1 MIITDFTPD
10 QKDRRDNKLSNR
22 HFCTAYFICDVHSRH
37 AIETHMKNLTI
48 ILPAR
53 NEAEGLRRLLPEL
66 VTILP
71 DAEIIVVNAGSTDDT
86 AEICRQYGTKLVTHP
101 YGMGNGAAVKSG
113 ARVAQGEILV
123 FMDADG
129 QHQPQDIS
137 LLLEKLSNGY
147 DMVVGARNRR
157 SQAGMHRAAAN
168 GLYNRL
174 ASWMVGQKVAD
185 LTSGFRAVRANKFR
199 KFLYMLPNGF
209 SYPTTI
215 TMSFFRAGYAVGY
228 VPIHAPKRIGN
239 SHMRI
244 MRDGVR
250 FLLIIFKIGSL
261 YSPLKLFFPIS
272 VFFFLLGCGNYLHT
286 YLTLHRFTNMSA
298 LLFITAVIIFLIGLV
313 SEQITMLAY
322 RDSEH

>member
-1 MIITDFTPD
+1 MIADI
-10 QKDRRDNKLSNR
+10 S
-22 HFCTAYFICDVHSRH
+22 
-37 AIETHMKNLTI
+37 I
-48 ILPAR
+48 IIPAK
-53 NEAEGLRRLLPEL
+53 NEAASLRTLLPE
-66 VTILP
+66 IQAQMP
-71 DAEIIVVNAGSTDDT
+71 DAEIIVINDGSTDDT
-86 AEICRQYGTKLVTHP
+86 AEICRQYGAKVVTHP
-101 YGMGNGAAVKSG
+101 YGMGNGAAVKAG
-113 ARVAQGEILV
+113 ARVAQGETLV

-129 QHQPQDIS
+129 QHQPQDIP
-137 LLLEKLSNGY
+137 LLLEKLALGY
-147 DMVVGARNRR
+147 DMAVGARSRR

-168 GLYNRL
+168 GFYNRL

-185 LTSGFRAVRANKFR
+185 LTSGFRAVRAGKFR

-228 VPIHAPKRIGN
+228 VPIHAPKRIGT

-244 MRDGVR
+244 VRDGVR

-298 LLFITAVIIFLIGLV
+298 LLFITAMVVFLIGLV
-313 SEQITMLAY
+313 SEQITTLAY

>member
-1 MIITDFTPD
+1 MSIRISII
-10 QKDRRDNKLSNR
+10 
-22 HFCTAYFICDVHSRH
+22 I
-37 AIETHMKNLTI
+37 
-48 ILPAR
+48 PAR
-53 NEAEGLRRLLPEL
+53 NEAGGLRKLLPEI
-66 VTILP
+66 VARMP
-71 DAEIIVVNAGSTDDT
+71 DAELIVVDDGSTDET
-86 AEICRQYGTKLVTHP
+86 AGICRQYGTKLVSHP
-101 YGMGNGAAVKSG
+101 YGMGNGAAIKSG
-113 ARVAQGEILV
+113 ARVALGEVLV

-129 QHQPQDIS
+129 QHQPQDIP
-137 LLLEKLSNGY
+137 LLLEKLAQGY
-147 DMVVGARNRR
+147 DMVVGARSRR

-168 GLYNRL
+168 GFYNKL

-185 LTSGFRAVRANKFR
+185 LTSGFRAVRADKFR

-239 SHMRI
+239 SSHMRI
-244 MRDGVR
+244 VRDGVR

-272 VFFFLLGCGNYLHT
+272 VLFFLLGCGNYVHT

-298 LLFITAVIIFLIGLV
+298 LLFITAMIVFLIGLV

-322 RDSEH
+322 KDSDH

>member
-1 MIITDFTPD
+1 MTDTI
-10 QKDRRDNKLSNR
+10 S
-22 HFCTAYFICDVHSRH
+22 
-37 AIETHMKNLTI
+37 I
-48 ILPAR
+48 ILPAK
-53 NEAEGLRRLLPEL
+53 NEAASLRALLPK
-66 VTILP
+66 IQAQMP
-71 DAEIIVVNAGSTDDT
+71 GAEIIVVNDGSTDDT
-86 AEICRQYGTKLVTHP
+86 AEICRQYGAKLVTHP

-113 ARVAQGEILV
+113 ARAAQGEILI

-129 QHQPQDIS
+129 QHQPQDIP
-137 LLLEKLSNGY
+137 LFLEKLSQGY
-147 DMVVGARNRR
+147 DMAVGARSRR
-157 SQAGMHRAAAN
+157 SQAGVHRAAAN
-168 GLYNRL
+168 GFYNRL

-185 LTSGFRAVRANKFR
+185 LTSGFRAVRADKFR

-215 TMSFFRAGYAVGY
+215 TMSFFRAGFAVGY
-228 VPIHAPKRIGN
+228 VPIHTPKRIGT

-244 MRDGVR
+244 ARDGVR

-272 VFFFLLGCGNYLHT
+272 VAFFLLGCGNYLHT

-298 LLFITAVIIFLIGLV
+298 MLLITAMVVFLIGLV